1 VFIGALFTIARTWSE
16 PKCKIKTGMGKEDMV
31 HIYNGISISQKK
43 NKIMPLAA
51 TWTNLE
57 FVIAE

>member
-1 VFIGALFTIARTWSE
+1 MFIGALLTIARTRSQ
-16 PKCKIKTGMGKEDMV
+16 PKCKIKTGMGKEDV
-31 HIYNGISISQKK
+31 AHIYNGISISHTK